1 VIRKGRPLSNAAKD
15 GRNADGPRD
24 GDDDSFESSSSSSSE
39 PSSSASSS
47 SSRSTRSFGR
57 SSGNSFG
64 GSSGRSSGSSSG
76 SSFGRSSNSSFGNSS
91 GRSSNSSFGNS
102 SDRSSNSSFG
112 GSSGSSSSS
121 NSSFGKSSGSSF
133 GRSTSRAPRYP
144 GSNVTSQRS
153 STSAP
158 DPFAAAGE
166 ADPFEPFESFDAH
179 DRAAG
184 RQSQSDPSAQD
195 TTDPSET
202 TYTRSRRTPGE
213 AKSGQDDAKK
223 SQRPARSLKG
233 RALGYLSRREYSRAE
248 LARKLKPFVE
258 ETDSLDTLLDTL
270 EAENWLSD
278 SRFAESLVHR
288 RSSRLGASRI
298 VGELKQHAVDQTL
311 VEEASA
317 QLRETELARAQAV
330 WQKKFGRL
338 PETAAERAKQAR
350 FLASRGFSG
359 ATIGKIL
366 KGIDEEWSG
375 D

>member
-1 VIRKGRPLSNAAKD
+1 VIRKGRPLSNAANA

-39 PSSSASSS
+39 PSSSTSSS
-47 SSRSTRSFGR
+47 TSRSTRSFGR

-64 GSSGRSSGSSSG
+64 GSSGRSSS
-76 SSFGRSSNSSFGNSS
+76 SSFGRSSNSSFGSSS
-91 GRSSNSSFGNS
+91 GRSSGG
-102 SDRSSNSSFG
+102 SFG
-112 GSSGSSSSS
+112 GSSGSSS

-184 RQSQSDPSAQD
+184 RQPQSDASAQD
-195 TTDPSET
+195 TPDPSET

-213 AKSGQDDAKK
+213 AKPGQDDAKK

-233 RALGYLSRREYSRAE
+233 RALGYLSRREYSRSE

-366 KGIDEEWSG
+366 KGIDEE
-375 D
+375 